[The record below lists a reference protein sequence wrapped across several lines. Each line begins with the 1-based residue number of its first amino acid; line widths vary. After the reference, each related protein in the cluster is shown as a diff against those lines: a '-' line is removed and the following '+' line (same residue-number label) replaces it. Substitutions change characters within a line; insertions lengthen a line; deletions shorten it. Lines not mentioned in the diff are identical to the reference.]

1 MLVFSKGETMT
12 SITIAIP
19 DERLLKLKEL
29 AARLQVTPEEL
40 ARVGVEE
47 ILTRS
52 EEDFQCAASYVL
64 KKNAELYQRLA

>member
-1 MLVFSKGETMT
+1 MT
-12 SITIAIP
+12 SITIPIP

-40 ARVGVEE
+40 ARVSVEE

-52 EEDFQCAASYVL
+52 EEDFQAAASYVL

>member
-1 MLVFSKGETMT
+1 MT

-29 AARLQVTPEEL
+29 AARFQVTPEEL
-40 ARVGVEE
+40 VRVSVEE

-52 EEDFQCAASYVL
+52 EEDFQRAASYVL

>member
-1 MLVFSKGETMT
+1 MT
-12 SITIAIP
+12 SITIPIP

-52 EEDFQCAASYVL
+52 EDDFQRAASYVL

>member
-1 MLVFSKGETMT
+1 MT

-29 AARLQVTPEEL
+29 AARFHVTPEEL
-40 ARVGVEE
+40 VRVSVEE

-52 EEDFQCAASYVL
+52 EEDYKRAASYVL

>member
-1 MLVFSKGETMT
+1 MLVFRQGETMT

-29 AARLQVTPEEL
+29 AARFQVTPEEL
-40 ARVGVEE
+40 VRVSVEE

-52 EEDFQCAASYVL
+52 EEDFQRAASYVL